1 MSANLPRQNYTRL
14 NSPLL
19 NRVNRALD
27 ESSKI
32 SKRTYYNPNEER
44 NQSNNIDSTLDSVL
58 FNNKENLI
66 LFSGQ
71 NSINCSSI
79 DFLET
84 CFKIAS
90 IFILATGGILSLLEF
105 INIARTI
112 YMGSFDFGNS
122 HIVFAASLI
131 TTIIANIICLGFIHL
146 IKTTKYLYLNLE
158 NQNSKIE
165 KLIYILTKGN

>member
-1 MSANLPRQNYTRL
+1 MSANLPRQSHVKL
-14 NSPLL
+14 HSPLL
-19 NRVNRALD
+19 NRVNKILD
-27 ESSKI
+27 ENSNKG
-32 SKRTYYNPNEER
+32 KRTYYNPKEDHIQN
-44 NQSNNIDSTLDSVL
+44 NNIDSTLDSVL

-71 NSINCSSI
+71 NSINCNSI
-79 DFLET
+79 DILET

-105 INIARTI
+105 INIARTL

-165 KLIYILTKGN
+165 KLIYILTRGN